1 MSTSLRSDAPVV
13 SPTVALGVAVLA
25 VSTSAILVDLSG
37 APSLVKA
44 FYRVAFTLALVAP
57 LAVARHPRAFGRL
70 STRDLL
76 GATLAGTALA
86 VHFGTWF
93 ESLRWTSV
101 AASVTLV
108 QAQPVFVALGAF
120 LVLDERFSR
129 RMAAGIAVALAGM
142 VVMSAGEFL
151 SGAAVAGARPLY
163 GDALAL
169 VGAVTAAVY
178 VLAGRSLRQRVPLLP
193 YVTVVYAVC
202 AVVLLGL
209 VVGAGHPLG
218 GYPREEWL
226 LFAAMALGPG
236 LFGHTVL
243 NWALGHVESSVV
255 SVSLLGEPVGSTLL
269 AVVVLAEFPTAATV
283 GGGAVV
289 LAGIYLTASDRRA
302 TTDAATTEQAT
313 TE

>member
-1 MSTSLRSDAPVV
+1 MSTTRAESPAV
-13 SPTVALGVAVLA
+13 SPTLALGVAVLA
-25 VSTSAILVDLSG
+25 VSTSAILVDLSN

-44 FYRVAFTLALVAP
+44 FYRVLFTLALVAP
-57 LAVARHPRAFGRL
+57 GALLNHRDAFTRL
-70 STRDLL
+70 SARDAL

-86 VHFGTWF
+86 IHFGTWF

-108 QAQPVFVALGAF
+108 QAQPLFVALGAF
-120 LVLDERFSR
+120 FLLDERFSR
-129 RMAAGIAVALAGM
+129 RMGVGIAVALGGM
-142 VVMSAGEFL
+142 VVMSAGELL
-151 SGAAVAGARPLY
+151 SGAAVAGSRPLY

-169 VGAVTAAVY
+169 VGAVMAAAY

-202 AVVLLGL
+202 TVVLLAF

-218 GYPREEWL
+218 GYPDREWL

-269 AVVVLAEFPTAATV
+269 AVVVLTEFPTLATLV
-283 GGGAVV
+283 GGGIV
-289 LAGIYLTASDRRA
+289 LAGIYVTASDRQPSA
-302 TTDAATTEQAT
+302 TVD
-313 TE
+313 

>member
-1 MSTSLRSDAPVV
+1 ML
-13 SPTVALGVAVLA
+13 ALGVAVVA
-25 VSTSAILVDLSG
+25 VSTSAILVDLSN

-44 FYRVAFTLALVAP
+44 FYRVLFTLALVAP
-57 LAVARHPRAFGRL
+57 AAFMRHRADFTSL
-70 STRDLL
+70 SGRDLL

-86 VHFGTWF
+86 IHFGTWF

-120 LVLDERFSR
+120 VLLDERVSR
-129 RMAAGIAVALAGM
+129 RMLIGMLVALCGM
-142 VVMSAGEFL
+142 VAMSAGEL
-151 SGAAVAGARPLY
+151 LAGASVAGARPLY
-163 GDALAL
+163 GDGLAM
-169 VGAVTAAVY
+169 VGAMTAAAY
-178 VLAGRSLRQRVPLLP
+178 VLAGRSLRQRVALLP

-202 AVVLLGL
+202 AVVLLGFVL
-209 VVGAGHPLG
+209 GAGHPLG
-218 GYPREEWL
+218 GYPDREWL

-269 AVVVLAEFPTAATV
+269 AVVVLAEFPPTATV
-283 GGGAVV
+283 LGGAVV
-289 LAGIYLTASDRRA
+289 LAGIYLTASGRNPSASVD
-302 TTDAATTEQAT
+302 
-313 TE
+313 